1 MDGARSLSRRALLF
15 GRLAAAPAPA
25 VFRPPWARPEPGFA
39 AACTR
44 CDACV
49 RQCPQQV
56 LVRGADG
63 LPRFDARAGECTFC
77 GDCAAACGHD
87 AFDRALDPPWTLVA
101 QVATA
106 CLSARGVV
114 CASCRDAC
122 PASAIHVPPGAR
134 GAASVDADRCT
145 GCGACVGT
153 CPVDAV
159 SLLHAPATEA
169 IA

>member
-1 MDGARSLSRRALLF
+1 MAASRPLSRRALLF
-15 GRLAAAPAPA
+15 GRPADVPAPPA
-25 VFRPPWARPEPGFA
+25 LRPPWAKPDPEFA
-39 AACTR
+39 NACTR

-49 RQCPQQV
+49 RQCPQRV

-63 LPRFDARAGECTFC
+63 LPRFDALAGECSFC
-77 GDCAAACGHD
+77 GDCVAACGSG
-87 AFDRALDPPWTLVA
+87 AFDPSLDPPWTLVA
-101 QVATA
+101 QVADA

-114 CASCRDAC
+114 CASCRDTC
-122 PASAIHVPPGAR
+122 PASAIHVPAGAR

-145 GCGACVGT
+145 GCGACVAA

-159 SLLHAPATEA
+159 VLLHTTAMEA